1 MSVRFRVFASGRL
14 AEQNQVNRFYPL
26 FDPVPVGK
34 SYVVNA
40 MRFVNTQPTPVSFSI
55 ALGRGNSTFTIFPDM
70 KDLTLGACQC
80 AIEDR
85 ELTLGP
91 GEVLQARAELPNLI
105 DFVISG
111 IERDA

>member
-1 MSVRFRVFASGRL
+1 MPVKFRVFASGRL
-14 AEQNQVNRFYPL
+14 AEQNQVNTFYPL
-26 FDPVPVGK
+26 FTVPTGK

-40 MRFVNTQPTPVSFSI
+40 MRFVNTQSTPVPFNI
-55 ALGRGNSTFTIFPDM
+55 ALHRGVSTITLFPDT
-70 KDLTLGACQC
+70 KDWPLGSGQC

-91 GEVLQARAELPNLI
+91 GEVLCARAGIANMI

-111 IERDA
+111 VERDS